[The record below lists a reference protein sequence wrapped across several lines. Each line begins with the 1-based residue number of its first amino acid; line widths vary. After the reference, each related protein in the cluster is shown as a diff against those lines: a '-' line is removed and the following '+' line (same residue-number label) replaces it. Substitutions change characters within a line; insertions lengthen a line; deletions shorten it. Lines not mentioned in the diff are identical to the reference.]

1 MGYIYVAGGGTDVA
15 MEQAIT
21 RQTKFALYSLIGG
34 LRQQDFGLDTL
45 EKVACDIREFARLFT
60 VPVGGKIVTDSGGYS
75 FIKGDIPPSKIL
87 MLVDCYTVYLESEL
101 EEYDRIFSLDI
112 PFSLK
117 YESFNTVAKILQ
129 ANTDSLCASRSVLER
144 HEALQNKFFFV
155 WHFKMQEQF
164 AIWKHLYAELGMEK
178 FVRNH
183 AIGGMVGL
191 KEATNISFTPF
202 TGMSY
207 YILYRHMQGPHAGD
221 GLKIHYLGVYA
232 PSDRFHIVFLEKL
245 FRGYFGGAAD
255 VQTSYD
261 SINPIHTVRMNADV
275 PLYVAQGADFQIYP
289 SLLDAP
295 QDILRGIA
303 ADDSHYQVLL
313 SEMDRRRNGV
323 RLQNA
328 AAFSPLN
335 VFSNLQ
341 LDEFFGMVIDQY
353 DLIGELGKATS
364 PTNLKGRLTRIFK
377 DIAQKYPKAFSPHME
392 KTITITLERTWF
404 WHKWFVDRRDEATL
418 EEYMVRTIKDI
429 GFPCHL
435 K

>member
-1 MGYIYVAGGGTDVA
+1 MRYVYVAGGWTDIA

-21 RQTKFALYSLIGG
+21 RQTKFALFSLIGG
-34 LRQQDFGLDTL
+34 VRQKDFGLDTL
-45 EKVACDIREFARLFT
+45 EKVAFDIREFARLFT
-60 VPVGGKIVTDSGGYS
+60 APVGGKIVTDSGGYS

-101 EEYDRIFSLDI
+101 EKYDRIFSLDI

-117 YESFNTVAKILQ
+117 YGAFNTVANISQ
-129 ANTDSLCASRSVLER
+129 ANADSLLAARSVLER
-144 HEALQNKFFFV
+144 HEALRDKFYFV
-155 WHFKMQEQF
+155 WHFKMPEQF
-164 AIWKHLYAELGMEK
+164 AIWKHLYTNLEMGK

-191 KEATNISFTPF
+191 KEATNIPFTPF
-202 TGMSY
+202 TGMSF
-207 YILYRHMQGPHAGD
+207 YILYRHMQGPYGEG

-232 PSDRFHIVFLEKL
+232 PSDRFHIAFLEKL
-245 FRGYFGGAAD
+245 FRGYLDGAED
-255 VQTSYD
+255 VQMSYD

-275 PLYVAQGADFQIYP
+275 PLYVTQGTEFQIYP

-295 QDILRGIA
+295 KDILRGIA
-303 ADDSHYQVLL
+303 ADDTHYQVLL

-323 RLQNA
+323 RLENA

-353 DLIGELGKATS
+353 DLIEELGKATS
-364 PTNLKGRLTRIFK
+364 PTNLKGRMTRIFE
-377 DIAQKYPKAFSPHME
+377 DISRKYPKAFSSHMR
-392 KTITITLERTWF
+392 KTIIMTLERTWF
-404 WHKWFVDRRDEATL
+404 WHKWFVDQRDEAAL
-418 EEYMVRTIKDI
+418 EKYMAQDIKDI